1 MIIQIFNNIFKKIN
15 NMKTALLSV
24 SDKEGIVEFAKGL
37 EQLGYKIIST
47 GGTYKTLENEVD
59 NLQEISDFTG
69 FPEGLDGRIK
79 TLTPQVFAGI
89 LNLRNNEK
97 HQEFCRE
104 NNLQNID
111 IVCVNLYPFKKVY
124 EDDDKSFE
132 DRVENIDIGGPSM
145 IRAAAKNYE
154 FCAPVV
160 NPNDYE
166 VILKKLKKNEGLDLD
181 FRKELATK
189 VFEMTA
195 HYDLLIA
202 KFWAEE
208 TKTTEEKGSLRY
220 GENPHQSAVVLR
232 DPFSSG
238 PLLVGAKVLNGKP
251 LSYNN
256 FGDSAG
262 ALELALSFVGEA
274 DPAFAAI
281 IKHATPCGAAIG
293 ENIAE
298 AFDRAYQADPLSAFG
313 GVIVLNRSCD
323 KTTAEQIVSFF
334 NEIVLAPAYDDDALE
349 ILKTKVNLRV
359 LEIPNFR
366 DGQTRDIVLKKVRGG
381 TLAQD
386 MDIELPN
393 FSTLEIP
400 TKKKPT
406 KVEMGDLE
414 LAWKLVKIVKSN
426 AIVLVKD
433 GVMIGKGGGQTS
445 RVEAMDIAIAHAGKK
460 SKGAV
465 IGSDAFFPFP
475 DAIESAGKAGV
486 TAIIQPGGSQG
497 DDDVFA
503 KCDELEIATVLTGM
517 RGFLH

>member
-1 MIIQIFNNIFKKIN
+1 
-15 NMKTALLSV
+15 MKTALLSV
-24 SDKEGIVEFAKGL
+24 SNKTGIVEFAKGL
-37 EQLGYKIIST
+37 EEFGYKIIST
-47 GGTYKTLENEVD
+47 GGTYKTLEGEVN

-89 LNLRNNEK
+89 LNLRNNRE
-97 HQEFCRE
+97 HQEFCQK
-104 NNLQNID
+104 NSLQNID

-124 EDDDKSFE
+124 EDEGKNFK

-154 FCAPVV
+154 FCAAVV
-160 NPNDYE
+160 DPSDYE
-166 VILKKLKKNEGLDLD
+166 IILNKLKENKELDLG

-208 TKTTEEKGSLRY
+208 TKTTEKKGALRY
-220 GENPHQSAVVLR
+220 GENPHQSAVVLE
-232 DPFSSG
+232 DPFSAG

-262 ALELALSFVGEA
+262 ALELALSFA
-274 DPAFAAI
+274 SKTDPAFAAI

-293 ENIAE
+293 KNIGE
-298 AFDRAYQADPLSAFG
+298 AFAKAYEADPLSAFG

-323 KTTAEQIVSFF
+323 KITAEKITAFF
-334 NEIVLAPAYDDDALE
+334 NEIVLAPAYDKDALE
-349 ILKTKVNLRV
+349 ILKTKPNLRV
-359 LEIPNFR
+359 LEIPNFKE
-366 DGQTRDIVLKKVRGG
+366 GQTKDIIIKKVRGG

-386 MDIELPN
+386 ADIELPD
-393 FSTLEIP
+393 FSNLEIS
-400 TKKKPT
+400 TTKKPT
-406 KVEMGDLE
+406 EREMSDLE

-426 AIVLVKD
+426 AIVLVKN

-445 RVEAMDIAIAHAGKK
+445 RVEAMDIAIAHAGEK

-475 DAIESAGKAGV
+475 DAIESAGRAGV

-497 DDDVFA
+497 DNEVFS
-503 KCDELEIATVLTGM
+503 KCDELKIATVLTGM

>member
-1 MIIQIFNNIFKKIN
+1 
-15 NMKTALLSV
+15 MKTALLSV

-47 GGTYKTLENEVD
+47 GGTYKTLEGEVD

-89 LNLRNNEK
+89 LNLRNNEE
-97 HQEFCRE
+97 HQEFCRK

-124 EDDDKSFE
+124 EDESKGFE

-160 NPNDYE
+160 DPSDYE
-166 VILKKLKKNEGLDLD
+166 GILKKLKKSEGLDLE

-189 VFEMTA
+189 VFEMTV

-208 TKTTEEKGSLRY
+208 TKTTEEQGALRY
-220 GENPHQSAVVLR
+220 GENPHQSAVTIK
-232 DPFSSG
+232 DPFAEG

-262 ALELALSFVGEA
+262 ALELALSFAGES

-281 IKHATPCGAAIG
+281 IKHATPCGAAVG
-293 ENIAE
+293 ENIGE
-298 AFDRAYQADPLSAFG
+298 AFTKAYEADPLSAFG

-323 KTTAEQIVSFF
+323 KATAEKIVSFF
-334 NEIVLAPAYDDDALE
+334 NEIVLAPAYDDEALVV
-349 ILKTKVNLRV
+349 LKTKPNLRV
-359 LEIPNFR
+359 LEIPNFE
-366 DGQTRDIVLKKVRGG
+366 DGQTKDVIIKKVRGG

-406 KVEMGDLE
+406 KTEMSDLE

-445 RVEAMDIAIAHAGKK
+445 RVEAMDIAIAHAKNK

-475 DAIESAGKAGV
+475 DAIESAGEAGV
-486 TAIIQPGGSQG
+486 TAIVQPGGSQG
-497 DDDVFA
+497 DKEVFT
-503 KCDELEIATVLTGM
+503 KCDELGIATVLTGM

>member
-1 MIIQIFNNIFKKIN
+1 
-15 NMKTALLSV
+15 MKVALLSV
-24 SDKEGIVEFAKGL
+24 LDKEGIVEFAKGL
-37 EQLGYKIIST
+37 EELGYKIVST
-47 GGTYKTLENEVD
+47 GGTYKVLDGKVK
-59 NLQEISDFTG
+59 NLQEVSDLTG
-69 FPEGLDGRIK
+69 FPEGLEGRIK
-79 TLTPQVFAGI
+79 TLTPQVFGGI
-89 LNLRNNEK
+89 LNLRGNEEHQKFCQDNNIE
-97 HQEFCRE
+97 
-104 NNLQNID
+104 NID

-124 EDDDKSFE
+124 EDESKNFE
-132 DRVENIDIGGPSM
+132 DKVENIDIGGPSM

-160 NPNDYE
+160 DPSDYQA
-166 VILKKLKKNEGLDLD
+166 VLDKLKKDGDLDLD
-181 FRKELATK
+181 FRKDLATR

-202 KFWAEE
+202 KFWAEK
-208 TKTTEEKGSLRY
+208 TKTTEENGALRY
-220 GENPHQSAVVLR
+220 GENPHQSAVTLK
-232 DPFSSG
+232 DPFASG

-262 ALELALSFVGEA
+262 ALELTLSFAGKS

-281 IKHATPCGAAIG
+281 IKHATPCGAAVAG
-293 ENIAE
+293 NIAE
-298 AFDRAYQADPLSAFG
+298 AFNKAYQADPLSAFG

-323 KTTAEQIVSFF
+323 KATAEQIVSFF
-334 NEIVLAPAYDDDALE
+334 NEIVLAPAYDEDALE

-359 LEIPNFR
+359 LEIPNFT

-386 MDIELPN
+386 IDIELPD
-393 FSTLEIP
+393 FSNLEIP

-406 KVEMGDLE
+406 EKEMGDLE

-445 RVEAMDIAIAHAGKK
+445 RVEAMDIAIAHAGQK
-460 SKGAV
+460 SQGAV

-497 DDDVFA
+497 DKDVFA
-503 KCDELEIATVLTGM
+503 KCDELKISTVLTAM